1 MSLSTAA
8 YITLL
13 APLAGALIIALLG
26 MRLPG
31 KSAGWIG
38 SLAILVAFG
47 GALGAYAHSDENANA
62 LITPF
67 TWFSAGDFVV
77 GFDLYV
83 DRLANFMMLVVTGV
97 SFLIHVYSIGYM
109 DGDSQFRRFFAYLN
123 VFVFSMLMLVMA
135 GNLVLLL
142 VGWGL
147 VGMASYL
154 LIGFWHTR
162 TTAVAAAKKA
172 FIVNALGDVFI
183 MLGIFVLF
191 VKTVATRLPDS
202 ITHSFSKAYLAT
214 INGADALT
222 YPAVFSRATLEG
234 FSSGMIAHG
243 WMTGAALLLLGG
255 AAAKSAQLPLH
266 TWLPDAM
273 EGPTPVSALIHAATM
288 VTAGVYLVARMM
300 PIFSQEALAVVAIMG
315 ALTLTMAGFIALA
328 QTDIKRVIAYST
340 MSQIGYMFVA
350 VGVGATGAAM
360 FHLMTHAFFKA
371 LLFMGAGIVIH
382 ALADEQDIRK
392 MGGLRKHMPR
402 TYALFVVASL
412 ALCGVIPFSGFFSK
426 DEILF
431 KAFERDW
438 TQLGL
443 TSPAWDVVGKSVWV
457 LCVMGALVTGIY
469 TFRLLFT
476 VFHGEESDL
485 VKRYGAG
492 ELAHHGDGHGDAH
505 HAHAGEAPRTMFY
518 PVVVLGVLAA
528 IAGLLVVPGAWNKV
542 DGFLHPKMETAGDMQ
557 SQLGLAET
565 AAATIT
571 RSDAESSQ
579 VADASGSTEE
589 EHAGTAWLLAL
600 LVSLP
605 MGLIGIFIASRIWL
619 NGSWASLRS
628 KFPGAERV
636 FQRAFGFDAGY
647 DAALARPMQG
657 VAGSIVQVER
667 EFTEP
672 VVRDTGAF
680 AVGVGSALG
689 SLQSGLVRMYA
700 AGTAVGVLVLIVIA
714 IVVEA

>member
-1 MSLSTAA
+1 MSLTAAA

-13 APLAGALIIALLG
+13 APLVGALIITLLG

-31 KSAGWIG
+31 KSAGWVG
-38 SLAILVAFG
+38 SGAILVAFI
-47 GALGAYAHSDENANA
+47 GALGAFAHSDESAKA
-62 LITPF
+62 LITPY

-123 VFVFSMLMLVMA
+123 IFVFSMLMLVMA

-154 LIGFWHTR
+154 LIGFWHQR
-162 TTAVAAAKKA
+162 TTAIAAAKKA

-183 MLGIFVLF
+183 MLGIFLLF
-191 VKTVATRLPDS
+191 ARTVATRLTS
-202 ITHSFSKAYLAT
+202 
-214 INGADALT
+214 DALT
-222 YPAVFSRATLEG
+222 ALDGAGVLTYPSVFARAGLEG
-234 FSSGMIAHG
+234 FGHNMVASG
-243 WMTGAALLLLGG
+243 WMTAAAVLLLGG

-300 PIFSQEALAVVAIMG
+300 PIFSTEALAVVAIMG

-392 MGGLRKHMPR
+392 MGGLRKHMPN
-402 TYALFVVASL
+402 TYKLFVIASL
-412 ALCGVIPFSGFFSK
+412 ALCGIIPLSGFFSK
-426 DEILF
+426 DEILYM
-431 KAFERDW
+431 AFQHDW
-438 TQLGL
+438 TQAGL
-443 TSPAWDVVGKSVWV
+443 TAPIWDVVGKGVWV
-457 LCVMGALVTGIY
+457 LCLAGAFVTGVY

-476 VFHGEESDL
+476 VFHGEESEL
-485 VKRYGAG
+485 VKQYAAG
-492 ELAHHGDGHGDAH
+492 ELAHHG
-505 HAHAGEAPRTMFY
+505 HAEHAAEAPRTMFY
-518 PVVVLGVLAA
+518 PVAVLGVLAA
-528 IAGLLVVPGAWNKV
+528 VSGLLVVPGAWNKV
-542 DGFLHPKMETAGDMQ
+542 DDFLHPA
-557 SQLGLAET
+557 LVT
-565 AAATIT
+565 AAA
-571 RSDAESSQ
+571 
-579 VADASGSTEE
+579 STEPAGTKAPAAATSE
-589 EHAGTAWLLAL
+589 EHGAAAAIEHEEDATTAWLLAL
-600 LVSLP
+600 FVSLP
-605 MGLIGIFIASRIWL
+605 MGLFGIFIASRIWL
-619 NGSWASLRS
+619 VESMASLRTRY
-628 KFPGAERV
+628 PGAERL
-636 FQRAFGFDAGY
+636 FQRAFGWDAAY
-647 DAALARPMQG
+647 DAALARPAQG
-657 VAGSIVQVER
+657 AAQTIVAVET
-667 EFTEP
+667 EFSEP
-672 VVRDTGAF
+672 LVRDTAAF
-680 AVGVGSALG
+680 TSRLG
-689 SLQSGLVRMYA
+689 SVLGSMQSGLVRVYA
-700 AGTAVGVLVLIVIA
+700 AGTAVAVLVLIVVA
-714 IVVEA
+714 VMVEA